1 MMAYKNII
9 KTEDSCTI
17 YVTRAGRVCIL
28 VQNLLLLLVIIFLSV
43 RLNMYKSGL
52 GIFIFSI
59 GYLCYVIELYLNIKH
74 VINPPGPIVFTK
86 RELSLPDGEKVQWEY
101 INSLFMKPGSFTPP
115 TLCIQTTKRHDIDLL
130 DWYLYADKKQLI
142 SLFEEY
148 AGRKLYVGMRLK
160 SPSTNKVKKQKETPF
175 IQKSPY
181 RNPYGHNRKT

>member
-74 VINPPGPIVFTK
+74 VLTPPGPMVFTK
-86 RELSLPDGEKVQWEY
+86 KEILLPDGEKIRWELIDNLY
-101 INSLFMKPGSFTPP
+101 TRPGGYGRP
-115 TLCIQTTKRHDIDLL
+115 TFCIHTTKGYGIDLL
-130 DWYLYADKKQLI
+130 DWYLYANKKQLI

-148 AGRKLYVGMRLK
+148 AGKKLYIGLRWVGRPTK
-160 SPSTNKVKKQKETPF
+160 NVKEQKKTPF

-181 RNPYGHNRKT
+181 RNPYGRNRGI